1 MNPGYITAEKHWLK
15 KHWRGE
21 FHFLIAYGLKIYNEE
36 DREEGRAIVRAFM
49 KAEEPESSGFNTTN
63 KADKVGKTLSSHQYG
78 EIEDN

>member
-1 MNPGYITAEKHWLK
+1 LPLLQRATTAEKQWLK

-49 KAEEPESSGFNTTN
+49 KAEEPESRGSNIQLTRLTR
-63 KADKVGKTLSSHQYG
+63 
-78 EIEDN
+78 